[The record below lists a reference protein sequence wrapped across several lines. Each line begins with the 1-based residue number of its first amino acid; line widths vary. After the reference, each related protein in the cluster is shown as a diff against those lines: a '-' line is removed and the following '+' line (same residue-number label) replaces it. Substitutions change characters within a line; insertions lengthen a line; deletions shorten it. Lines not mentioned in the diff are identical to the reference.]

1 LRKLLK
7 RHIVHMIVLSIM
19 FTIAAELCFT
29 LYTHLHGVQLV
40 AGHLFKLF
48 SYWVIFSAIV
58 QTALKEPYEIMART
72 SGSYDAIP
80 TPTLVVNRDGL
91 IQQVNREACRAA
103 DMQAIDL
110 LEQDC
115 HDVFHS
121 KRVAKN
127 DCAVCQCITSGKA
140 LHDHEMQKQ
149 DASWW
154 TFALSPF
161 DAQQNCDLMVHVCS
175 DISDRKHAE
184 QSLIHQANYDSLT
197 QLPNREMV
205 MDRLKQ
211 AIERAKR
218 DDKHVAVMFI
228 DMDNFKNINDTLG
241 HLVGDRV
248 LVAVSNV
255 LKATICASDTLAR
268 WGGDE
273 FIVILGELDSLS
285 MARPVADKILRHLS
299 SPVHADSR
307 EFTISASIGIS
318 GFPENSDDP
327 GILLRN
333 ADAAMYLAKD
343 AGRNTVRYYTA
354 DINAQAVARLEMEGH
369 LRHAIEMD
377 ELSLHYQP
385 QVRMRDKKLIGAE
398 ALLRW
403 SNPILGNVPPDVFIP
418 LAESSGLIGSIGEW
432 VLRRACEDLAAWQQT
447 GHKDLR
453 VAVNISSL
461 QFVSEGF
468 IPLLQQ
474 IVDQYGISP
483 GRLELEITESLLLGD
498 EQRNLELLK
507 HLRALGFNLSLDDF
521 GTGYAS
527 VSYLKKFPFSEIKI
541 DRQFVTDA
549 DTNESDASL
558 CRAIISMAHVLGL
571 SIVAEGVETR
581 GQWELLRAGN
591 VEIAQGYLYS
601 KPLPEAEFRAFLER
615 EAKEGVV
622 TMPRRRV

>member
-1 LRKLLK
+1 MLNLLPSLNFDWRRWVAPVLMSLVLVLASQHNFLLFHTLAELFAITVAVLLAIVAWHTYSFSNNHYLMYLGVGYFWIGILDLLHTLSYPGMNLLVGIDTNTTTQFWIVTRFLEAALLLSAPLFLSRRIDRGATMTFFALNSLLISVLIFSGHAPIMFVEGIGLTAVKVYSEYAIIGLLVVAAVITLRLRKLLEQ
-7 RHIVHMIVLSIM
+7 HIVLMIVLSIA

-29 LYTHLHGVQLV
+29 LYTHLQGVQLV

-48 SYWVIFSAIV
+48 SYWVIFNAIV
-58 QTALKEPYEIMART
+58 QTALKQPYEIMART

-103 DMQAIDL
+103 GRQAIDL

-121 KRVAKN
+121 KRVAKD
-127 DCAVCQCITSGKA
+127 DCAVCQHITRGQA

-154 TFALSPF
+154 AFALSPF
-161 DAQQNCDLMVHVCS
+161 DAQQHSDLMVHVCS

-197 QLPNREMV
+197 QLPNRELV

-218 DDKHVAVMFI
+218 DNKHVAVMFI

-248 LVAVSNV
+248 LIAVANV
-255 LKATICASDTLAR
+255 LETSISAPDTLAR

-285 MARPVADKILRHLS
+285 MARPVADKILRQLA
-299 SPVHADSR
+299 SPVHADNR
-307 EFTISASIGIS
+307 EFIISASIGIS

-343 AGRNTVRYYTA
+343 AGRNTMRYYTA
-354 DINAQAVARLEMEGH
+354 DINAQAVARMEMQGH
-369 LRHAIEMD
+369 LRHAIEKN

-385 QVRMRDKKLIGAE
+385 QVRMHDKMLIGAE

-403 SNPILGNVPPDVFIP
+403 NNPILGNVPPDVFIP
-418 LAESSGLIGSIGEW
+418 LAESSGLI
-432 VLRRACEDLAAWQQT
+432 V
-447 GHKDLR
+447 
-453 VAVNISSL
+453 
-461 QFVSEGF
+461 
-468 IPLLQQ
+468 P
-474 IVDQYGISP
+474 
-483 GRLELEITESLLLGD
+483 
-498 EQRNLELLK
+498 
-507 HLRALGFNLSLDDF
+507 
-521 GTGYAS
+521 
-527 VSYLKKFPFSEIKI
+527 
-541 DRQFVTDA
+541 
-549 DTNESDASL
+549 
-558 CRAIISMAHVLGL
+558 
-571 SIVAEGVETR
+571 
-581 GQWELLRAGN
+581 
-591 VEIAQGYLYS
+591 
-601 KPLPEAEFRAFLER
+601 
-615 EAKEGVV
+615 
-622 TMPRRRV
+622 